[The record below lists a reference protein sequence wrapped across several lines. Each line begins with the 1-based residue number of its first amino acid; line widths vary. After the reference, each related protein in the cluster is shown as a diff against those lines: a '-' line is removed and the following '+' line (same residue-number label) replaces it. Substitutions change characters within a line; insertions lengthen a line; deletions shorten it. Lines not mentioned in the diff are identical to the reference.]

1 MMSKSNRTFFALIV
15 WTIATVAQAQ
25 TMTLGE
31 CIRMGIERNL
41 QLQSQRI
48 DIRKGETQIS
58 QSRALLLPQ
67 VNGSLQVIDY
77 LKNPLQVSS
86 STLLGMD
93 FPDPQQWGKVRT
105 MPYTSQAMLQAQM
118 PLYNQSIYEAI
129 EAAKV
134 VKRLNELSYDKACET
149 LKVQIAKTYF
159 LAQACQEHELLL
171 GEDVQRMIELRD
183 ITEALLE
190 QGIIIETDF
199 TRININ
205 ITNLETQQSQY
216 HMVLNQQLNTLR
228 FLLDLDAEDSIAV
241 TRMDKGLIQV
251 ASRGV
256 SNALPD
262 QLLLDTQQ
270 QLIGR
275 QVRLTRAGYLPSI
288 GLFAQTGYLGYQE
301 KFRHFFKHFDNRQ
314 FGMAAVGLQINIPI
328 FDGNDRR
335 HKIQQYR
342 LDADKVAIN
351 RELLDS
357 SIEKD
362 YRNASLQLS
371 QNEQIYSTQCINR
384 QQALD
389 VYNVTFLRYREG
401 VGSMADLLLDDMR
414 IISTEQ
420 EVVNAQLQYCLALV
434 DILRLENNLDAL
446 K

>member
-1 MMSKSNRTFFALIV
+1 MIKIKRQLFTLCLWLALMAV
-15 WTIATVAQAQ
+15 NAQ

-31 CIRMGIERNL
+31 CIQLGIERNL
-41 QLQSQRI
+41 QLGAQRI
-48 DIRKGETQIS
+48 DIKKGETQIR

-67 VNGSLQVIDY
+67 VNGSIQVTDY
-77 LKNPLQVSS
+77 LKNPVQVSGG
-86 STLLGMD
+86 TLLGMD
-93 FPDPQQWGKVRT
+93 YPDPINWQKVHT
-105 MPYTSQAMLQAQM
+105 MPYGSQAMLQAQM

-129 EAAKV
+129 QAAKV

-149 LKVQIAKTYF
+149 LKVQIAKCYF
-159 LAQACQEHELLL
+159 LAQACQEHVLLL
-171 GEDVQRMIELRD
+171 GEDVKRMTELRD

-199 TRININ
+199 TRIKIN
-205 ITNLETQQSQY
+205 ITNLETQQRQY
-216 HMVLNQQLNTLR
+216 DMVLNQQLNTLR
-228 FLLDLDAEDSIAV
+228 FLLDLNAEDSIAV
-241 TRMDKGLIQV
+241 TRMEKGLIQV

-270 QLIGR
+270 QLISR
-275 QVRLTRAGYLPSI
+275 QVRLTRAGYLPSL
-288 GLFAQTGYLGYQE
+288 GLFAQAGYLGYQE
-301 KFRHFFKHFDNRQ
+301 KFGDFFKHFNNRQ
-314 FGMAAVGLQINIPI
+314 FGMAAVGLQLNIPI

-420 EVVNAQLQYCLALV
+420 EVVNAQLQYHLALV